1 MEKQNDTIV
10 YTNYH
15 HEGIDNYLASWKK
28 QTSSEVQLKA
38 KTNAGKK
45 LPKAIGD
52 DFKRYIGYFKEKAQ
66 ECLRDIDRI
75 LKITPVLFKIK
86 QLRDKRDEIVFKA
99 NRRKEELES
108 KSVSLNPDANHAEHK
123 LVKAGSIIALL
134 ILVLLSTAET
144 FLSYKPFYYLTGNK
158 VSTWTICIVFAILW
172 IIGAEKFSKFFKDA
186 EVPRRT
192 IKRIFIIIACTFVFY
207 SIAHLRVLEKACS
220 RAILNEE
227 PIPSFFAINY
237 TEALIL
243 TGIGWVFFIGGVW
256 VSQKS
261 PSIQEVRQAL
271 IQRFNRRKALKIQK
285 EILLL
290 QAEIDAENEKIAKE
304 EHAAISLLNIRKQ
317 AIKEVVGY
325 LEFLC
330 EEYKEVNY
338 SSRVDGVYPDCFNEK
353 VTFDMD
359 TIVPNIKE
367 DLEFQMDNANASKLK

>member
-1 MEKQNDTIV
+1 MENKNDTIV
-10 YTNYH
+10 YTNYY
-15 HEGIDNYLASWKK
+15 HEEIDTYIASWKK
-28 QTSSEVQLKA
+28 QVSSEVQLKA

-52 DFKRYIGYFKEKAQ
+52 DFKRYIGYFKEKVQ

-86 QLRDKRDEIVFKA
+86 QLRDKRDEMVFKTKGK
-99 NRRKEELES
+99 KEELEA
-108 KSVSLNPDANHAEHK
+108 KFVALNPDANHAEHK
-123 LVKAGSIIALL
+123 LVKAGSIIALI
-134 ILVLLSTAET
+134 ILLLLSTAEA
-144 FLSYKPFYYLTGNK
+144 FLSYKPFYYLTGNRL
-158 VSTWTICIVFAILW
+158 SSWIICIVFAMLW
-172 IIGAEKFSKFFKDA
+172 IIGAEKFSKFFKND
-186 EVPRRT
+186 EVPHRN
-192 IKRIFIIIACTFVFY
+192 IKRIFILIACTFVFY

-227 PIPSFFAINY
+227 PIPGFFSINY

-256 VSQKS
+256 ISQRS
-261 PSIQEVRQAL
+261 PAIQEIKQAV

-290 QAEIDAENEKIAKE
+290 QAEIDAENEKLTKE

-325 LEFLC
+325 LEFLS

-338 SSRVDGVYPDCFNEK
+338 SSRVDSVYPDCFTQK

-359 TIVPNIKE
+359 TMVPNIKE
-367 DLEFQMDNANASKLK
+367 DIDFQIDNANSNLK